1 MLCKFVGIF
10 MIYCCNKI
18 YMICCIVSLVTSTK
32 LKMKHRFLM
41 IVELVS

>member
-1 MLCKFVGIF
+1 MLYKFVGIF

-18 YMICCIVSLVTSTK
+18 YVICCIFSLVPSKK

-41 IVELVS
+41 TVKAVS